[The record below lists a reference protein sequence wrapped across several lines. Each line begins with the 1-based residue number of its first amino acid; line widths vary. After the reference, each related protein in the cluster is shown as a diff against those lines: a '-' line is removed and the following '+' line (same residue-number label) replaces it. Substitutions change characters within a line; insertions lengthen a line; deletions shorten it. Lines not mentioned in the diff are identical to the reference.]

1 MLAYLDQMKK
11 HGIQPNLLTYTIIID
26 TITTEKYFLLDK
38 ATDKLSSLLNE
49 MKTNQISCDVYTYNS
64 MFKIYYFRI
73 AFQN

>member
-11 HGIQPNLLTYTIIID
+11 HGIQPNLLTYNIILV

-49 MKTNQISCDVYTYNS
+49 IKTNQISCDVYTYNS
-64 MFKIYYFRI
+64 MFKNRR
-73 AFQN
+73 